1 MKWHKLIREFG
12 ARTSSQ
18 HGGHLGQKGTRAR
31 NICTLVD
38 ISDIYLHKYVSLYEL
53 PHFILR
59 CCFSYEYFTF
69 ICFIVTLFPAH
80 FPVN

>member
-12 ARTSSQ
+12 ARLHTTSSQ
-18 HGGHLGQKGTRAR
+18 HVGHLGPKETRAR

-53 PHFILR
+53 LHFILR

-69 ICFIVTLFPAH
+69 IFLL
-80 FPVN
+80 